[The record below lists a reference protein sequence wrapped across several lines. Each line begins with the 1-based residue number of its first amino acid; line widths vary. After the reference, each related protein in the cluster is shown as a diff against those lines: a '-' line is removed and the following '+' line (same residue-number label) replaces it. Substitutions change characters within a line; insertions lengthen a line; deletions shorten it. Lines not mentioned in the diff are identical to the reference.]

1 MLQELGLVPK
11 ICVQSVYSAALH
23 LSSHRKTRIPCP
35 TRNPGCLRGVH
46 VLGGS
51 SVKKSV
57 KKLNHIP
64 YVPASPSI
72 LKVCMHLSRRERA
85 FWNHCRFFLEV
96 HQFKLC
102 HLLRRLT
109 ASQLLAAILLQTRL
123 KPFKKLPLPA
133 VLLLCWE
140 ESLLCGWTS
149 FQKPRQDETTVGKVV
164 DVDFVLVTLLLSLL
178 LLCVSFIMFMY

>member
-57 KKLNHIP
+57 KKLNRIP

-178 LLCVSFIMFMY
+178 LLCVSFIMYMY